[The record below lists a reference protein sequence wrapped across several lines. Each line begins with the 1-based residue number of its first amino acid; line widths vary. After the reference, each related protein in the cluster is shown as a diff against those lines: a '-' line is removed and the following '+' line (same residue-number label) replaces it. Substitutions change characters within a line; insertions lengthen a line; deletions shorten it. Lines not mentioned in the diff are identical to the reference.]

1 MLLHDRIVQA
11 EVIAAVDFAGHEQTE
26 TLDADDR
33 RIGLEQVAQRGFAG
47 RQSHGITTLH
57 GSVTARPLQSS

>member
-1 MLLHDRIVQA
+1 
-11 EVIAAVDFAGHEQTE
+11 
-26 TLDADDR
+26 LDADDR